1 LNCTPSNRDT
11 PEGTGYRV
19 RVVSDGEQYVSQTF
33 TTAEERDAFAVWLAS
48 DLAGCLE
55 NPRIIFTGW
64 NAVGAAGNA

>member
-1 LNCTPSNRDT
+1 
-11 PEGTGYRV
+11 
-19 RVVSDGEQYVSQTF
+19 VVSDGEQYVSQTF